1 MSETEKTKRIEELL
15 PSLSS
20 IQAEYLSQGRALT
33 EAEAEAIREQM
44 RQDMAAGQMDARND
58 ITEDSLLDQVSGGSG
73 GAPHF
78 TSCPVFTKKPI
89 EPLILPMRPL

>member
-1 MSETEKTKRIEELL
+1 MSETEKTKRIEALL